1 MDRRRDSGL
10 VQDADR
16 ERLTMAATAAGRPKL
31 LLVSLGGTITM
42 TASAGPGIVP
52 TLTGADLVA
61 AVPALADVA
70 EIEAVSPFRLPGP
83 SLTLAHLRQV
93 ARLLNA
99 RLAEDIAGAIVV
111 QGTDTIE
118 ETAFVMDCLVGGDKP
133 VVVTGAMRG
142 AEAPGADG
150 PANLLASAIV
160 ASSPAARGLG
170 TLVVL
175 NDTIHAAR
183 FVQKSSTFLPST
195 FASLSAGPLGSVIEG
210 EACISMRVTRS
221 TIVAGGDEGADEPVA
236 LLTAALGDDGRLL
249 AGLPGLGYR
258 GLVIEAMGVGHVPAA
273 VVPALANLTEV
284 FPVVLSS
291 RVASGPVFAR
301 TYGFPG
307 SETDLLARG
316 LIPGGMLGGLK
327 ARLLLSL
334 LLGVGLHG
342 KALRQAFHGM
352 ATPSA

>member
-1 MDRRRDSGL
+1 MDRRGNPRL
-10 VQDADR
+10 VQSADPG
-16 ERLTMAATAAGRPKL
+16 LLKMAEAARARSKI

-42 TASAGPGIVP
+42 TSGAGSGIVP
-52 TLTGADLVA
+52 TLTGADLVR

-83 SLTLAHLRQV
+83 SLTLANLREV
-93 ARLLNA
+93 ARLLNQ
-99 RLAEDIAGAIVV
+99 RLAGDIAGAIVV

-118 ETAFVMDCLVGGDKP
+118 ETAFVLDLLVGGDKP

-160 ASSPAARGLG
+160 AGSQAARQLG

-183 FVQKSSTFLPST
+183 FVQKASTFLPST
-195 FASLSAGPLGSVIEG
+195 FTSFSGGPLGCVVEGTARIDVRVERRAVIQNGCEG
-210 EACISMRVTRS
+210 S
-221 TIVAGGDEGADEPVA
+221 DQPVA

-249 AGLPGLGYR
+249 AGLPELGFR
-258 GLVIEAMGVGHVPAA
+258 GLVVEAMGVGHVPSAM
-273 VVPALANLTEV
+273 VPGLASLTEI
-284 FPVVLSS
+284 FPVALSS
-291 RVASGPVFAR
+291 RVASGSVFAG

-307 SETDLLARG
+307 SEIDLLGRG
-316 LIPGGMLGGLK
+316 LIGAGSLGGLK

-334 LLGVGLHG
+334 LLGIGLEGQELHSEFE
-342 KALRQAFHGM
+342 RFVV
-352 ATPSA
+352 

>member
-1 MDRRRDSGL
+1 
-10 VQDADR
+10 
-16 ERLTMAATAAGRPKL
+16 MAEAAGVRPKV

-42 TASAGPGIVP
+42 TSGAGPGIVP
-52 TLTGADLVA
+52 TLTGADLVR
-61 AVPALADVA
+61 AVPALANVS

-83 SLTLAHLRQV
+83 SLTLANLREV
-93 ARLLNA
+93 ARLLNE
-99 RLAEDIAGAIVV
+99 RLAGDIAGAIVV

-118 ETAFVMDCLVGGDKP
+118 ETAFVLDLLVGGDKP

-160 ASSPAARGLG
+160 AGSQAARRLG

-183 FVQKSSTFLPST
+183 FVQKASTFLPST
-195 FASLSAGPLGSVIEG
+195 FASFSGGPLGHVIEG
-210 EACISMRVTRS
+210 MVRLDVRVERRAIIENGCDGS
-221 TIVAGGDEGADEPVA
+221 DQPVA
-236 LLTAALGDDGRLL
+236 LLTAALGDDGRMLN
-249 AGLPGLGYR
+249 GLPELGFR
-258 GLVIEAMGVGHVPAA
+258 GLVVEAMGVGHVPSAM
-273 VVPALANLTEV
+273 VPGLTGLAEI

-291 RVASGPVFAR
+291 RVASGSVFAS

-307 SETDLLARG
+307 SETDLLQRG
-316 LIPGGMLGGLK
+316 LIGAGSLGGLK

-334 LLGVGLHG
+334 LLGVGLLG
-342 KALRQAFHGM
+342 QELSEAFRRIV
-352 ATPSA
+352 TPSSDPSTSIRAPLC

>member
-1 MDRRRDSGL
+1 M
-10 VQDADR
+10 V
-16 ERLTMAATAAGRPKL
+16 AASPGRPKL

-52 TLTGADLVA
+52 TLTGADLIA
-61 AVPALADVA
+61 AVPALAEVA
-70 EIEAVSPFRLPGP
+70 DIEAISPFRLPGP

-93 ARLLNA
+93 AQLLNE
-99 RLAEDIAGAIVV
+99 RLAGDIAGAIVV

-150 PANLLASAIV
+150 PANLLASAVV
-160 ASSPAARGLG
+160 ASSPVARSLG
-170 TLVVL
+170 TVVVL
-175 NDTIHAAR
+175 NDTVHAAR
-183 FVQKSSTFLPST
+183 FVQKASTFLPST
-195 FASLSAGPLGSVIEG
+195 FASLSAGPLGCVIEG
-210 EACISMRVTRS
+210 EARIDMRVSRS
-221 TIVAGGDEGADEPVA
+221 AVIAGGDVGTDEPVA
-236 LLTAALGDDGRLL
+236 LLTAALGDDGRMLS
-249 AGLPGLGYR
+249 GLPGLGYR

-273 VVPALANLTEV
+273 IVPALASLAEI

-307 SETDLLARG
+307 AETDLLARG

-334 LLGVGLHG
+334 LLGTGLQG
-342 KALRQAFHGM
+342 KDLRQAFLRM
-352 ATPSA
+352 AAPAP

>member
-1 MDRRRDSGL
+1 
-10 VQDADR
+10 
-16 ERLTMAATAAGRPKL
+16 
-31 LLVSLGGTITM
+31 M

-52 TLTGADLVA
+52 TLTGADLIA
-61 AVPALADVA
+61 AVPALAEVA
-70 EIEAVSPFRLPGP
+70 NIEAISPFRLPGP

-93 ARLLNA
+93 AQLLNE
-99 RLAEDIAGAIVV
+99 RLAGDIAGAIVV

-150 PANLLASAIV
+150 PANLLASAVV
-160 ASSPAARGLG
+160 ASSAVARSLG
-170 TLVVL
+170 TVVVL
-175 NDTIHAAR
+175 NDTVHAAR
-183 FVQKSSTFLPST
+183 FVQKVSTFLPST
-195 FASLSAGPLGSVIEG
+195 FASLSTGPLGCVIEG
-210 EACISMRVTRS
+210 EARIDMRVSRS
-221 TIVAGGDEGADEPVA
+221 AVIAGGDVGTDEPVA
-236 LLTAALGDDGRLL
+236 LLTAALGDDGRMLS
-249 AGLPGLGYR
+249 GLPGLGYR

-273 VVPALANLTEV
+273 IVPALASLAEI

-307 SETDLLARG
+307 AETDLLARG

-334 LLGVGLHG
+334 LLGTGLQG
-342 KALRQAFHGM
+342 KDLRQAFLRM
-352 ATPSA
+352 AAPAP

>member
-1 MDRRRDSGL
+1 
-10 VQDADR
+10 
-16 ERLTMAATAAGRPKL
+16 MAAASAGRPRL

-61 AVPALADVA
+61 AVPALAHVA
-70 EIEAVSPFRLPGP
+70 EIEAISPFRLPGP
-83 SLTLAHLRQV
+83 SLTLAHLRDV
-93 ARLLNA
+93 ARLLNE
-99 RLAEDIAGAIVV
+99 RLAGDIAGAIVV

-118 ETAFVMDCLVGGDKP
+118 ETAFVLDCLVGGGKP

-150 PANLLASAIV
+150 PANLLASAVV

-170 TLVVL
+170 VLVVL
-175 NDTIHAAR
+175 NETIHAAR
-183 FVQKSSTFLPST
+183 FVQKASTFLPST
-195 FASLSAGPLGSVIEG
+195 FASLSGGPLGCIIEG
-210 EACISMRVTRS
+210 EARIDMRVIRS
-221 TIVAGGDEGADEPVA
+221 AVIEGGDGGTDQPVA
-236 LLTAALGDDGRLL
+236 LLTAALGDDGRML

-258 GLVIEAMGVGHVPAA
+258 GLVVEAMGVGHVPA
-273 VVPALANLTEV
+273 VIVPALASLTEI

-291 RVASGPVFAR
+291 RVASGSVFAR

-316 LIPGGMLGGLK
+316 LIPSGALGGLK
-327 ARLLLSL
+327 SRLLLSL
-334 LLGVGLHG
+334 LLGVGLQG
-342 KALRQAFHGM
+342 KELREAFVSM
-352 ATPSA
+352 AHPST

>member
-1 MDRRRDSGL
+1 M
-10 VQDADR
+10 V
-16 ERLTMAATAAGRPKL
+16 AASPGRPKL

-52 TLTGADLVA
+52 TLTGADLIA
-61 AVPALADVA
+61 AVPALAEVA
-70 EIEAVSPFRLPGP
+70 DIEAISPFRLPGP

-93 ARLLNA
+93 AQLLNE
-99 RLAEDIAGAIVV
+99 RLAGDIAGAIVV

-150 PANLLASAIV
+150 PANLLASAVV
-160 ASSPAARGLG
+160 ASSPVARSLG
-170 TLVVL
+170 TVVVL
-175 NDTIHAAR
+175 NDTVHAAR
-183 FVQKSSTFLPST
+183 FVQKVSTFLPST
-195 FASLSAGPLGSVIEG
+195 FASLSAGPLGCVIEG
-210 EACISMRVTRS
+210 EARIDMRVSRS
-221 TIVAGGDEGADEPVA
+221 AVIAGGDVGTDEPVA
-236 LLTAALGDDGRLL
+236 LLTAALGDDGRMLS
-249 AGLPGLGYR
+249 GLPGLGYR

-273 VVPALANLTEV
+273 IVPALASLAEI

-307 SETDLLARG
+307 AETDLLARG

-334 LLGVGLHG
+334 LLGTGLQG
-342 KALRQAFHGM
+342 KDLRQAFLRM
-352 ATPSA
+352 AAPAP

>member
-1 MDRRRDSGL
+1 M
-10 VQDADR
+10 V
-16 ERLTMAATAAGRPKL
+16 AASPGRPKL

-52 TLTGADLVA
+52 TLTGADLIA
-61 AVPALADVA
+61 AVPALAEVA
-70 EIEAVSPFRLPGP
+70 DIEAISPFRLPGP

-93 ARLLNA
+93 AQLLNE
-99 RLAEDIAGAIVV
+99 RLAGDITGAIVV

-150 PANLLASAIV
+150 PANLLASAVV
-160 ASSPAARGLG
+160 ASSPVARSLG
-170 TLVVL
+170 TVVVL
-175 NDTIHAAR
+175 NDTVHAAR
-183 FVQKSSTFLPST
+183 FVQKVSTFLPST
-195 FASLSAGPLGSVIEG
+195 FASLSAGPLGCVIEG
-210 EACISMRVTRS
+210 EARIDMRVSRS
-221 TIVAGGDEGADEPVA
+221 AVIAGGDVGTDEPVA
-236 LLTAALGDDGRLL
+236 LLTAALGDDGRMLS
-249 AGLPGLGYR
+249 GLPGLGYR

-273 VVPALANLTEV
+273 IVPALASLAEI

-307 SETDLLARG
+307 AETDLLARG

-334 LLGVGLHG
+334 LLGTGLQG
-342 KALRQAFHGM
+342 KDLRQAFLRM
-352 ATPSA
+352 AAPAP